1 MGLFFQKNKNTP
13 YSMMLKFQKT
23 KNKTTAKKKK
33 KINVSKSKMNQ
44 LYSALENETY
54 YNYQKEPSKIT
65 NEV

>member
-33 KINVSKSKMNQ
+33 SM
-44 LYSALENETY
+44 SAS
-54 YNYQKEPSKIT
+54 QR
-65 NEV
+65 